1 VQPTSEEGIMSFK
14 QFTSSRLGRV
24 VALAS
29 VAAALA
35 IAITGQ
41 ALAVASPYPP
51 DLIER
56 WVASH
61 KAQVLGPGDRMR
73 QINKPATS
81 YYRPEG
87 PGIAQAYQRLHNR
100 PAVSF
105 FTPEAL
111 AQMYA
116 CDSGTTQYVS
126 DVVAHC
132 EYLSPSSSWS
142 GDAP

>member
-1 VQPTSEEGIMSFK
+1 MSFK

-29 VAAALA
+29 VAAAVA
-35 IAITGQ
+35 IATTGQ
-41 ALAVASPYPP
+41 AMAVASPYPP

-56 WVASH
+56 WVATH
-61 KAQVLGPGDRMR
+61 KAQVLAPEDRMR
-73 QINKPATS
+73 VINKPATS

-100 PAVSF
+100 SSVSF

-126 DVVAHC
+126 EVVAHC
-132 EYLSPSSSWS
+132 EYVSPSSSWN

>member
-1 VQPTSEEGIMSFK
+1 MSFK
-14 QFTSSRLGRV
+14 QFTSSRLGRF

-29 VAAALA
+29 VAAVVA

-41 ALAVASPYPP
+41 AMAVASPYPP

-61 KAQVLGPGDRMR
+61 KAQVLTPEDRMR
-73 QINKPATS
+73 VINKPATR

-100 PAVSF
+100 SAVSF

-116 CDSGTTQYVS
+116 CDSGTTQYMS

-132 EYLSPSSSWS
+132 EYLSASSSWN